1 MSSRAVSSSYSSC
14 SFHCGA
20 PLALAHKVS
29 RQSLSL
35 LRLVLSLSRRL
46 IFCLCHSSIF
56 RISPRL
62 QKKEVTSR
70 VFKLEAFWGFLSLRS
85 KMSHSSTDL
94 VTCLREVLQKL
105 HDSPYPH
112 VDNPTPGS
120 KNRASV
126 SVVLRIRPR
135 YQAVPAGAA
144 NGSYV
149 LPNDEITRGELQSEK
164 AEDIASFF
172 SNEWVQT
179 GDPEVLFIKRAGRK
193 GDRWS
198 GHIAL
203 PGGKRD
209 LEDADDLDTAIRET
223 REEIGLDLT
232 TADCLHVGNLPE
244 RVVTTTWGKDALM
257 VLCPY
262 VFILTGPIPVLQ
274 PQPTE
279 VAALHWIPLRAL
291 LSPSLRTREYVDTS
305 SRMAKQG
312 GIVLQKLLRF
322 LLGRMMFSAVQLT
335 PSESLYATSIPGF
348 VPDGG
353 DPTAKLF
360 SGLAEG
366 SFGVS
371 SSSSGSLAHQQP
383 LLLWGL
389 TLGVLAD
396 FLDMLPPYNAVSLW
410 KYPTYTM
417 PDLRIL
423 VYLITR
429 PVRKNN
435 AGDLSTGSWP
445 SQVASQTAMDAE
457 TQAMAVTEAEPRY
470 LANNSE
476 VGIGALGVGSHRQPA
491 VGKLLSGYYE
501 RMSLAIGVFLVY
513 RTLLG
518 SAAVY
523 WVYRAWRRRRAR

>member
-1 MSSRAVSSSYSSC
+1 MTYRVNMSQ
-14 SFHCGA
+14 
-20 PLALAHKVS
+20 P
-29 RQSLSL
+29 
-35 LRLVLSLSRRL
+35 
-46 IFCLCHSSIF
+46 
-56 RISPRL
+56 SP
-62 QKKEVTSR
+62 
-70 VFKLEAFWGFLSLRS
+70 
-85 KMSHSSTDL
+85 DL
-94 VTCLREVLQKL
+94 VTSLRDVLQKL
-105 HDSPYPH
+105 HDTPYPH
-112 VDNPTPGS
+112 VNNPTPGS
-120 KNRASV
+120 KKRASV
-126 SVVLRIRPR
+126 TVLLRVRPR
-135 YQAVPAGAA
+135 YEPVVANAA

-149 LPNDEITRGELQSEK
+149 LPKHASEEDSLQTEK
-164 AEDIASFF
+164 VIDIKSFF
-172 SNEWVQT
+172 SNTWVQE
-179 GDPEVLFIKRAGRK
+179 GDPEVLFIKRAGRR

-209 LEDADDLDTAIRET
+209 PEDADDLETAIRET

-232 TADCLHVGNLPE
+232 TVNCLQVGNLPE

-262 VFILTGPIPVLQ
+262 VFLLTGPIPPLR

-305 SRMAKQG
+305 SRMVKQG
-312 GIVLQKLLRF
+312 GVVAQKVLRF

-348 VPDGG
+348 VPDGD

-366 SFGVS
+366 SFGVP
-371 SSSSGSLAHQQP
+371 SSSGGALAHQQP

-417 PDLRIL
+417 PDLRLL

-445 SQVASQTAMDAE
+445 SQTAVDAT
-457 TQAMAVTEAEPRY
+457 TQAMAVTEAEPRR
-470 LANNSE
+470 LAHNGE
-476 VGIGALGVGSHRQPA
+476 VGIGGLGVGSHRQPA

-501 RMSLAIGVFLVY
+501 RMSLAIGIFLAY
-513 RTLLG
+513 RAVLG
-518 SAAVY
+518 SAALY
-523 WVYRAWRRRRAR
+523 WGYRAWRRRQIR

>member
-1 MSSRAVSSSYSSC
+1 MSQSS
-14 SFHCGA
+14 
-20 PLALAHKVS
+20 PD
-29 RQSLSL
+29 
-35 LRLVLSLSRRL
+35 LV
-46 IFCLCHSSIF
+46 
-56 RISPRL
+56 
-62 QKKEVTSR
+62 
-70 VFKLEAFWGFLSLRS
+70 ASLR
-85 KMSHSSTDL
+85 D
-94 VTCLREVLQKL
+94 VLQKL
-105 HDSPYPH
+105 HDTPYPH

-120 KNRASV
+120 KKRASV
-126 SVVLRIRPR
+126 SVLLRIRPR
-135 YQAVPAGAA
+135 YAAVAANEA

-149 LPNDEITRGELQSEK
+149 LPKNPNGEESPQVEK
-164 AEDIASFF
+164 ETDIESFF
-172 SNEWVQT
+172 SNTWVQE
-179 GDPEVLFIKRAGRK
+179 GDPEVLFIKRAGRR

-209 LEDADDLDTAIRET
+209 PEDADDLETAIRET

-232 TADCLHVGNLPE
+232 KANCLHVGNLPE

-262 VFILTGPIPVLQ
+262 IFMLTGPIPVLQ

-305 SRMAKQG
+305 SRMVKQG
-312 GIVLQKLLRF
+312 GVVVQKVLRF

-353 DPTAKLF
+353 DPTGKLF

-366 SFGVS
+366 SFGVPS
-371 SSSSGSLAHQQP
+371 SSAGSLAHQQP

-410 KYPTYTM
+410 RYPTYTM
-417 PDLRIL
+417 PDLRLL

-445 SQVASQTAMDAE
+445 SQTAVDAT
-457 TQAMAVTEAEPRY
+457 TQAMAVSEAEPRR
-470 LANNSE
+470 LAKKNE
-476 VGIGALGVGSHRQPA
+476 VGIGGLGVGSHRQPA

-501 RMSLAIGVFLVY
+501 RMSLAIGIFLVY

-518 SAAVY
+518 SAALY
-523 WVYRAWRRRRAR
+523 WVYRTWRRRQIR

>member
-1 MSSRAVSSSYSSC
+1 MSCFNVFCRSSRKSDCAR
-14 SFHCGA
+14 A
-20 PLALAHKVS
+20 
-29 RQSLSL
+29 
-35 LRLVLSLSRRL
+35 
-46 IFCLCHSSIF
+46 
-56 RISPRL
+56 SPEL
-62 QKKEVTSR
+62 KD
-70 VFKLEAFWGFLSLRS
+70 FLGFLINALKMSQSSPDLITSLR
-85 KMSHSSTDL
+85 K
-94 VTCLREVLQKL
+94 VLQKL

-112 VDNPTPGS
+112 VENPTPG
-120 KNRASV
+120 NQQRASV
-126 SVVLRIRPR
+126 SVILRIRPR
-135 YQAVPAGAA
+135 YQAVTANAP

-149 LPNDEITRGELQSEK
+149 LPNNENDVENRPVGKTEN
-164 AEDIASFF
+164 IASFF
-172 SNEWVQT
+172 SNDWVQS
-179 GDPEVLFIKRAGRK
+179 GDPEILFIKRAGRK

-209 LEDADDLDTAIRET
+209 PEDIDDLDTAIRET
-223 REEIGLDLT
+223 REEIGLDLS

-244 RVVTTTWGKDALM
+244 RVVTTTWGRDALM

-262 VFILTGPIPVLQ
+262 VFMLTGPIPVLQ

-305 SRMAKQG
+305 SRMVKQG
-312 GIVLQKLLRF
+312 GAAVQKILRF
-322 LLGRMMFSAVQLT
+322 LLGRMMFSAIQLA

-366 SFGVS
+366 SFGVP

-396 FLDMLPPYNAVSLW
+396 FLDMLPPHNAVSLW

-417 PDLRIL
+417 PDLRVL

-445 SQVASQTAMDAE
+445 SQAVATQRDTNQKAVNQTAMDAE
-457 TQAMAVTEAEPRY
+457 TQAMMVTEAEPRH
-470 LANNSE
+470 LAINSE
-476 VGIGALGVGSHRQPA
+476 VGISGLGVGSHRQPT

-513 RTLLG
+513 RTVLG
-518 SAAVY
+518 STVIY
-523 WVYRAWRRRRAR
+523 WIYRAWRRRRAG

>member
-1 MSSRAVSSSYSSC
+1 MSQ
-14 SFHCGA
+14 
-20 PLALAHKVS
+20 P
-29 RQSLSL
+29 
-35 LRLVLSLSRRL
+35 
-46 IFCLCHSSIF
+46 
-56 RISPRL
+56 SP
-62 QKKEVTSR
+62 
-70 VFKLEAFWGFLSLRS
+70 
-85 KMSHSSTDL
+85 DL
-94 VTCLREVLQKL
+94 VTSLRDVLQKL
-105 HDSPYPH
+105 HDTPYPH
-112 VDNPTPGS
+112 VENPTPGS
-120 KNRASV
+120 KKRASV
-126 SVVLRIRPR
+126 SVLLRIRSR
-135 YQAVPAGAA
+135 YEAVTANAA

-149 LPNDEITRGELQSEK
+149 LPKTANGEGSPQAEK
-164 AEDIASFF
+164 EADLESFF
-172 SNEWVQT
+172 SNTWVQE
-179 GDPEVLFIKRAGRK
+179 GDPEVLFIKRAGRR

-209 LEDADDLDTAIRET
+209 PEDADDLETAIRET

-232 TADCLHVGNLPE
+232 TANCLHVGNLPE

-262 VFILTGPIPVLQ
+262 LFMLTGPIPMLQ

-279 VAALHWIPLRAL
+279 VAAIHWIPLRAL

-312 GIVLQKLLRF
+312 GFVVQKLLRF

-348 VPDGG
+348 VPDGS

-366 SFGVS
+366 SFGVPS
-371 SSSSGSLAHQQP
+371 SSDGSLAHQQP

-410 KYPTYTM
+410 RYPTYTM
-417 PDLRIL
+417 PDLRLL

-445 SQVASQTAMDAE
+445 SQTAVDAT
-457 TQAMAVTEAEPRY
+457 TQAMAVSEAEPRR
-470 LANNSE
+470 LAKNRE
-476 VGIGALGVGSHRQPA
+476 VGIGGLGVGSHRQPA

-501 RMSLAIGVFLVY
+501 RMSLAIGIFLAY

-518 SAAVY
+518 SAALY
-523 WVYRAWRRRRAR
+523 CVYRVWRRRQIR

>member
-1 MSSRAVSSSYSSC
+1 MSQSS
-14 SFHCGA
+14 
-20 PLALAHKVS
+20 PD
-29 RQSLSL
+29 
-35 LRLVLSLSRRL
+35 LV
-46 IFCLCHSSIF
+46 
-56 RISPRL
+56 P
-62 QKKEVTSR
+62 
-70 VFKLEAFWGFLSLRS
+70 SLR
-85 KMSHSSTDL
+85 D
-94 VTCLREVLQKL
+94 VLQKL
-105 HDSPYPH
+105 NDAPYPH

-120 KNRASV
+120 RKRASV
-126 SVVLRIRPR
+126 SVILRVRPR
-135 YQAVPAGAA
+135 YQPLTSSAA
-144 NGSYV
+144 NGSYL
-149 LPNDEITRGELQSEK
+149 LPKSTSEEECPQSEK
-164 AEDIASFF
+164 ETDIQSFF
-172 SNEWVQT
+172 SNTWVQE
-179 GDPEVLFIKRAGRK
+179 GDPEVLFIKRAGRR

-209 LEDADDLDTAIRET
+209 PEDTDDLETAIRET

-232 TADCLHVGNLPE
+232 TANCLHVGNLPE

-262 VFILTGPIPVLQ
+262 IFILTGPVPVLR

-279 VAALHWIPLRAL
+279 VAALHWVPLRAL
-291 LSPSLRTREYVDTS
+291 LAPSLRTREYVDTS

-312 GIVLQKLLRF
+312 GVVLQKLLRF

-348 VPDGG
+348 VPDGA

-366 SFGVS
+366 SFGIS
-371 SSSSGSLAHQQP
+371 SSSAGSLAHQQP

-410 KYPTYTM
+410 RYPTYTM
-417 PDLRIL
+417 PDLRL
-423 VYLITR
+423 FVYLITR

-445 SQVASQTAMDAE
+445 SQTAVDAT
-457 TQAMAVTEAEPRY
+457 TQAMAVTEAEPRR
-470 LANNSE
+470 LADSNE
-476 VGIGALGVGSHRQPA
+476 VGIGGLGVGSHRRPA

-501 RMSLAIGVFLVY
+501 RMSIAIGVFLVY

-518 SAAVY
+518 TAFLY
-523 WVYRAWRRRRAR
+523 WFYKAWRRRQLR

>member
-1 MSSRAVSSSYSSC
+1 MSQSS
-14 SFHCGA
+14 
-20 PLALAHKVS
+20 PD
-29 RQSLSL
+29 
-35 LRLVLSLSRRL
+35 LV
-46 IFCLCHSSIF
+46 
-56 RISPRL
+56 
-62 QKKEVTSR
+62 
-70 VFKLEAFWGFLSLRS
+70 ASLR
-85 KMSHSSTDL
+85 D
-94 VTCLREVLQKL
+94 VLQTL
-105 HDSPYPH
+105 HDAPYPH
-112 VDNPTPGS
+112 VDNPTRGS
-120 KNRASV
+120 KKRASV
-126 SVVLRIRPR
+126 SVILRIRPR
-135 YQAVPAGAA
+135 YQAVTANAA

-149 LPNDEITRGELQSEK
+149 LPNHGNSEDSPEIEK
-164 AEDIASFF
+164 ARDIQTFF
-172 SNEWVQT
+172 SNAWVQE
-179 GDPEVLFIKRAGRK
+179 GDPEVLFIKRAGRR

-209 LEDADDLDTAIRET
+209 PEDADDLETAIRET

-232 TADCLHVGNLPE
+232 TADCLHIGNLPE

-262 VFILTGPIPVLQ
+262 IFILTGPVPVLQ

-279 VAALHWIPLRAL
+279 VAAVHWIPLRAL
-291 LSPSLRTREYVDTS
+291 LAPSLRTREYVDTS

-312 GIVLQKLLRF
+312 GVVLQKLLRF

-348 VPDGG
+348 VPDGN

-366 SFGVS
+366 SFGVPS
-371 SSSSGSLAHQQP
+371 SNSGSLAHQQP

-417 PDLRIL
+417 PDLRVL
-423 VYLITR
+423 VYLITL

-445 SQVASQTAMDAE
+445 SQTAVDAT
-457 TQAMAVTEAEPRY
+457 TQAITVSEAEPLS
-470 LANNSE
+470 LAKNSE
-476 VGIGALGVGSHRQPA
+476 VGIGGLGVGSHRRPA
-491 VGKLLSGYYE
+491 AGKLLGGYYE
-501 RMSLAIGVFLVY
+501 RMSLAVGIFLAY

-518 SAAVY
+518 SAALY
-523 WVYRAWRRRRAR
+523 WIYTAWRRRQSR